1 MIKNIV
7 ILGAGFGGI
16 SVAKHLIGKLPDNF
30 KIILVDKNPYH
41 TFHPSLYEIATASL
55 GKRYPERIDFK
66 NLFSTATLDI
76 EKIFTRQN
84 LAHKLWAGLGGLK
97 TSKCFKF
104 VQATVN
110 DINLKER
117 KILLENKNTLDF
129 DYVVFAL
136 GSETNFFEIP
146 GAKKMALPLKNVND
160 ALNIRNAVQEVFE
173 RKKPTQ
179 RIIIIVG
186 GGGFTGCEFASEL
199 VFYLRKLSTELG
211 HVKEKVKVRV
221 IEAADTVLPGA
232 ADWVK
237 KAAVKRMKKLGI
249 EFLFGKPI
257 SGIENSTIL
266 LKTGE
271 KLYYDIFVWT
281 AGVKANSL
289 IERINGI
296 KLEKGC
302 RILSDDYLR
311 IIPYR
316 NVFGV
321 GDNLYCFDP
330 VLQAPMPATAWV
342 AIKQGKIVAKNI
354 SNDIYGKKAIKFKS
368 MKPQLVIPLGGKW
381 GIVDAGP
388 LKLKGFLGWLIKEI
402 IILKYY
408 VSVLPFLYSLILWLK
423 GIKIYIRND

>member
-16 SVAKHLIGKLPDNF
+16 SATKHLIGKTPDNF

-41 TFHPSLYEIATASL
+41 IFQSSLYEIATASL
-55 GKRYPERIDFK
+55 GKRYPRRIDFK
-66 NLFSTATLDI
+66 NLYTTAILDI
-76 EKIFTRQN
+76 KKIFKAN
-84 LAHKLWAGLGGLK
+84 KY
-97 TSKCFKF
+97 FDF

-117 KILLENKNTLDF
+117 KIILENKNTLDF
-129 DYVVFAL
+129 DYLVFAL
-136 GSETNFFEIP
+136 GSETNFFGIP
-146 GAKKMALPLKNVND
+146 GAEEMALPLKNIND

-173 RKKPTQ
+173 RKQSTQ
-179 RIIIIVG
+179 RIIIIIG

-211 HVKEKVKVRV
+211 HVKERVEVKV
-221 IEAADTVLPGA
+221 IEAADTILPGA

-237 KAAVKRMKKLGI
+237 KAALKRMKKIGI
-249 EFLFGKPI
+249 EFFFGKQI
-257 SGIENSTIL
+257 SGIKDSTIL

-271 KLYYDIFVWT
+271 KLYCDVFIWT
-281 AGVKANSL
+281 AGIKANSL
-289 IERINGI
+289 VERINGI

-302 RILSDDYLR
+302 RILSDDCLR
-311 IIPYR
+311 IVPYR
-316 NVFGV
+316 NIFGV
-321 GDNLYCFDP
+321 GDNLYCFDS
-330 VLQAPMPATAWV
+330 VLQTPMPATAWM

-354 SNDIYGKKAIKFKS
+354 LNDIYGKKAIKCKS
-368 MKPQLVIPLGGKW
+368 MMPRLVIPLGGKW

-388 LKLKGFLGWLIKEI
+388 LKLKGFLGWLTKEV

-408 VSVLPFLYSLILWLK
+408 VSVLPFLYALILWLK